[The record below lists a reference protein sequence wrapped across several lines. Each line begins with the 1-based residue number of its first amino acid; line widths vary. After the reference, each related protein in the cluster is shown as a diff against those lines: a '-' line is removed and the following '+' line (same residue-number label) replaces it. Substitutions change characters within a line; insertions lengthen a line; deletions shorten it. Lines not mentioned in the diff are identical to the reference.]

1 MNLSPLLKFCFLSLM
16 LHIALAVHVQ
26 SVGLLDASQTSTTL
40 DITTVNTV
48 DGKNSPDIPITRKL
62 TKNSVSKTVTKISLN
77 TTPINQENSD
87 AGVAEAVTPATA
99 AAVDLPTAADGG
111 LITDG
116 LITDGLKPLNLTEI
130 NKSIKRTQEAIEKNI
145 EGQIRLKLL
154 VDEMGSVKQVTAMNS
169 LGYGLDK
176 VAIDAAWKLRFIAAK
191 IKSQNVALETYYTVK
206 FTITH
211 Q

>member
-1 MNLSPLLKFCFLSLM
+1 M

-48 DGKNSPDIPITRKL
+48 DGITTVNTVDGKNSPDIPITRKL
-62 TKNSVSKTVTKISLN
+62 TKNSVSKTVTKTSLN
-77 TTPINQENSD
+77 TTPIYQENLA

-99 AAVDLPTAADGG
+99 AAGDLPTAADG
-111 LITDG
+111 G

>member
-1 MNLSPLLKFCFLSLM
+1 M

-26 SVGLLDASQTSTTL
+26 SVGLLDASQTTTTL
-40 DITTVNTV
+40 DIMPVKTFNS
-48 DGKNSPDIPITRKL
+48 KNSPDIPITRKL
-62 TKNSVSKTVTKISLN
+62 TKNSVSKTVTKTSLN
-77 TTPINQENSD
+77 TTPINQENLA
-87 AGVAEAVTPATA
+87 AGVTEAVTPATA
-99 AAVDLPTAADGG
+99 AAVDLPTAADG
-111 LITDG
+111 G